1 MMTRL
6 FLFLL
11 LTSTLGVTLCPLIAP
26 AQSSAPATKPQIK
39 TKTAQTSKDAID
51 IKKMLTEMDALY
63 RSSASKGTMAMT
75 IETPD
80 WSRTIEMAIWTKGDK
95 YTLIR
100 IAKPRKDKG
109 VSFLKRDQNIW
120 NFFPKINKVI
130 KVPPSMMMASWMGS
144 DFTNDDLAKDSSLIK
159 DYKATKTQENAK
171 QVTFAL
177 VPSSDAKS
185 LWGKILI
192 TLDKATKL
200 PMHQEFYD
208 ERGEKIRTMR
218 FNDVKKLGSRK
229 LPTTLE
235 LIPHSKKGYRTTIR
249 YVDMAFDAK
258 IPDNVFTLRNLQSRR

>member
-1 MMTRL
+1 MTQL
-6 FLFLL
+6 FLPFALMASSL
-11 LTSTLGVTLCPLIAP
+11 ALSSLPVL
-26 AQSSAPATKPQIK
+26 AQSKAPKPQ
-39 TKTAQTSKDAID
+39 TKGTTAKADTID

-159 DYKATKTQENAK
+159 DYKATKTQEDAK

-177 VPSSDAKS
+177 VPGNDAKS

-200 PMHQEFYD
+200 PVQQEFYD

-218 FNDVKKLGSRK
+218 FKDVKQLGSRK

-249 YVDMAFDAK
+249 YMDMAFDAT
-258 IPDNVFTLRNLQSRR
+258 IPDSVFTLRNLQSRR